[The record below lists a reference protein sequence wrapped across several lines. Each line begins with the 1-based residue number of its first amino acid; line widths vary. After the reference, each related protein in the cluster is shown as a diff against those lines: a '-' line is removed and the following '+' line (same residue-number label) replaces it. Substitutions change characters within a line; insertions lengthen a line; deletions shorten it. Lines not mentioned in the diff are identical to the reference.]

1 MFSYLKNSPLPFA
14 LVFFLFVSDIFK
26 QKRMGGGRS
35 GEDKSQTKIKLVGT
49 KTCFM
54 FPRWVLF
61 YVAWVLVATKA
72 KKKKKVTISKK
83 RKNINE
89 ENKNIKEKERYFF
102 KILI

>member
-1 MFSYLKNSPLPFA
+1 
-14 LVFFLFVSDIFK
+14 
-26 QKRMGGGRS
+26 MGGGRS
-35 GEDKSQTKIKLVGT
+35 GEDKSQTKRKLVGT

-72 KKKKKVTISKK
+72 KKKKVTISKK

-102 KILI
+102 KIFI

>member
-35 GEDKSQTKIKLVGT
+35 GEDKSQTKRKLVGT

-72 KKKKKVTISKK
+72 KKKKVTISKK

-102 KILI
+102 KIFI

>member
-35 GEDKSQTKIKLVGT
+35 GEDKSQTKRKLVGT

-72 KKKKKVTISKK
+72 KKKKSYYF
-83 RKNINE
+83 
-89 ENKNIKEKERYFF
+89 KEK
-102 KILI
+102 KKHK

>member
-1 MFSYLKNSPLPFA
+1 
-14 LVFFLFVSDIFK
+14 
-26 QKRMGGGRS
+26 MGGGRS
-35 GEDKSQTKIKLVGT
+35 GEDKSQTKRKLVGT

-72 KKKKKVTISKK
+72 KKKKKKVTISKK

>member
-1 MFSYLKNSPLPFA
+1 
-14 LVFFLFVSDIFK
+14 
-26 QKRMGGGRS
+26 MGGGRS

-72 KKKKKVTISKK
+72 KKKKKSYYF
-83 RKNINE
+83 
-89 ENKNIKEKERYFF
+89 KEK
-102 KILI
+102 KKHK